1 MISSGSETEEMQEL
15 LRTGNINGRL
25 CRCLID
31 TGANRTTVPDRLV
44 PMEYFTGQT
53 AKARLANQGIVT
65 LRTATID
72 LKVDGISK
80 SMEVFVVGEDTKH
93 VLLGKDHPCVRSWI
107 AGRSK
112 QSEWVDDPVP
122 LATITRAQSQDL
134 AAEEVANQIEDSK
147 DGTCTRQLPLT
158 QIKPYAKPIP
168 KPRRKKDTQPPMA
181 CKPVD
186 LVPDIEKLLAE
197 SEEVSISTSLP
208 VEEDTHSKSA
218 IDDEVTEESF
228 GNCEEGN
235 LQGLE
240 EVV

>member
-1 MISSGSETEEMQEL
+1 MVEHGQVGSQGVTGGPQRVRSFPKDIICFECNETGHTKRYCPNGKAKAKLGMISSGSEAEEMQEL

-44 PMEYFTGQT
+44 PMECFTGKT

-65 LRTATID
+65 LRTAAID

-122 LATITRAQSQDL
+122 LATITRAQSQAL
-134 AAEEVANQIEDSK
+134 AAEEVANEILDSK
-147 DGTCTRQLPLT
+147 DGT
-158 QIKPYAKPIP
+158 
-168 KPRRKKDTQPPMA
+168 
-181 CKPVD
+181 
-186 LVPDIEKLLAE
+186 
-197 SEEVSISTSLP
+197 
-208 VEEDTHSKSA
+208 
-218 IDDEVTEESF
+218 
-228 GNCEEGN
+228 
-235 LQGLE
+235 
-240 EVV
+240 